1 MQFEARLPA
10 RKFRTYK
17 CVGNQAVVEDKLSR
31 KSVEEVVSGNEKAA
45 AEVQVTTG

>member
-1 MQFEARLPA
+1 MQFEARVPA

-17 CVGNQAVVEDKLSR
+17 CVGNLPVTEDKLSR
-31 KSVEEVVSGNEKAA
+31 KSVEEAVSGNEKAT